1 MNLDSIP
8 IARILKDLGVIVV
21 VLAIAG
27 GSGPDA
33 LAGTLMIVAVVY
45 GFILY
50 GRYQQSQQDNWM
62 DSQTRGRRM
71 QSTSDAAAAV
81 QRAARPNDRGI
92 WWGKLRISEYEATS
106 HFCVVGA
113 VGSGK
118 TLTLRMLMQ
127 DQLPCI
133 QPGSDARAMIYD
145 AKQDMLPILYSL
157 NLQCPIVVLN
167 PFDKRAAAW
176 HLASDIETPAA
187 ARQLAMT
194 LIPEKEE
201 SQPFF
206 SNAVRELLTAVVTVF
221 TQTMPGRWTLR
232 DVLLVMK
239 SKERLRQVL
248 GSHPLTADKVGDFL
262 DCGEVTLGSIMAT
275 AATKLGPYE
284 AIAACW
290 ENAERK
296 ISIKNWL
303 RSESIL
309 VLGNDERIR
318 SSLDTVNQLFV
329 SIAAQHTLTM
339 SESNSRRSWFFF
351 DEFREAGK
359 LTGLHSLIVRGRSK
373 GCCVVLGFQDIQGLQ
388 EVYGEHVAN
397 EIVGQCGNKAF
408 LRMESP
414 ATAKWASE
422 CVSDVEFIEVNVSQT
437 NSPQGGSSTQT
448 QQKVVRP
455 QVMAAEFLS
464 MPVTNQ
470 FNGLH
475 GVYLV
480 RSVGCYQE
488 VYSPQE
494 LDMHL
499 ARIDGRY
506 LAFDP
511 APVDWQFLSPWS
523 SSDYEKLGIGSVQH
537 DVGRVDEAHKPE
549 KKARPGLDAIE
560 RMVR

>member
-1 MNLDSIP
+1 MTGTDYAKELGLY
-8 IARILKDLGVIVV
+8 AAILLVV
-21 VLAIAG
+21 AFFSPPFALVLLIFG
-27 GSGPDA
+27 GMGYVFM
-33 LAGTLMIVAVVY
+33 L
-45 GFILY
+45 FE
-50 GRYQQSQQDNWM
+50 RFQEHRQSKWRDT
-62 DSQTRGRRM
+62 QTRGRKM
-71 QSTSDAAAAV
+71 QTAHDVSQVAERSV
-81 QRAARPNDRGI
+81 RGSGFGI
-92 WWGKLRISEYEATS
+92 SWGKVRISSSEATA

-127 DQLPCI
+127 DQLPLI

-145 AKQDMLPILYSL
+145 AKQDMLPILHSL
-157 NLQCPIVVLN
+157 NIQCPIVVLN
-167 PFDKRAAAW
+167 PFDERAAGWDMA
-176 HLASDIETPAA
+176 HDIDSPTA
-187 ARQLAMT
+187 ARQLAVT
-194 LIPEKEE
+194 LVPESKE

-221 TQTMPGRWTLR
+221 TQNLPGRWTLR

-239 SKERLRQVL
+239 SKDRLRQVL
-248 GSHPLTADKVGDFL
+248 MSHPSTAEKVGDFL
-262 DCGEVTLGSIMAT
+262 DCGDVTLGSIMAT
-275 AATKLGPYE
+275 AATKLGPFE
-284 AIAACW
+284 SIAASW
-290 ENAERK
+290 ENVQRR

-318 SSLDTVNQLFV
+318 ASLDTINQLFV
-329 SIAAQHTLTM
+329 AIAAQHTLTM
-339 SESNSRRSWFFF
+339 SESSSRRTWFIF

-359 LTGLHSLIVRGRSK
+359 LNGLHSLVVRGRSK

-388 EVYGEHVAN
+388 EVYGEKVAN

-422 CVSDVEFIEVNVSQT
+422 CISDVEFIEVNLSQT
-437 NSPQGGSSTQT
+437 RTNQGSSSTHS

-470 FNGLH
+470 YNGLH

-488 VYSPQE
+488 TYSPQE
-494 LDMHL
+494 LSQRL
-499 ARIDGRY
+499 GQIDERFPAY
-506 LAFDP
+506 L
-511 APVDWQFLSPWS
+511 PVPSEWQFLKPWS
-523 SSDYEKLGIGSVQH
+523 PADQARLGLGEPEHVVS
-537 DVGRVDEAHKPE
+537 RVDEVSQQQKS
-549 KKARPGLDAIE
+549 RPNGLHDIQ
-560 RMVR
+560 RITTNS